1 MVADALTA
9 NAFSGAWLIGAI
21 TIRQVLFLVAFH
33 IISLPIC
40 DLLPHPGI
48 DGRPIRFSHND
59 RFLANVIPSPLNGS
73 LTTNHR
79 LAAG

>member
-1 MVADALTA
+1 MVDDTFTA

-33 IISLPIC
+33 IISLPIG
-40 DLLPHPGI
+40 DLPYPPGI
-48 DGRPIRFSHND
+48 NGRHIRFSHND
-59 RFLANVIPSPLNGS
+59 RISGNVIPSPRNGS
-73 LTTNHR
+73 LTINPR